1 MERLNFVE
9 QSETINLTLRTLRFG
24 KQFLFNI
31 FIVTSSKPACMQIM
45 MSAIFFVAR
54 KKVEKGNFSAC
65 NKGNRR
71 CVHPGNIEVA
81 MVGTTTT
88 A

>member
-24 KQFLFNI
+24 KQFLS
-31 FIVTSSKPACMQIM
+31 VTSSKPACMQ
-45 MSAIFFVAR
+45 MSSIFFVPR
-54 KKVEKGNFSAC
+54 KKMEKGNFSAC

-81 MVGTTTT
+81 MVGKKTT